1 MIIHAPWK
9 DSSSTNSHLQM
20 FLGVT
25 DHRPDLGS
33 FQLQELHLSWHSKH
47 QTGRQGFRP
56 AVLAQFLIYPLPP
69 FLELV
74 VVGEI
79 PKKIHFSSKRKKLKT
94 GNLCCPSES
103 NPKALPLLPV
113 LTQSTTIL
121 PSSLAPNM
129 VFASSQGLEGRKTS
143 TELTG
148 TCGGFPVPR
157 ETTSPN
163 FLTFCL

>member
-1 MIIHAPWK
+1 MIIRAPWK
-9 DSSSTNSHLQM
+9 ASSSTNSRLQV

-25 DHRPDLGS
+25 GHRPDPSS
-33 FQLQELHLSWHSKH
+33 FQLQELHLSKR
-47 QTGRQGFRP
+47 QTDREGFRP
-56 AVLAQFLIYPLPP
+56 AVLTQFLSYPLPP
-69 FLELV
+69 FLESA
-74 VVGEI
+74 VGGAI
-79 PKKIHFSSKRKKLKT
+79 PRKIQFSSKRKKLKT
-94 GNLCCPSES
+94 GNLCSLSKS
-103 NPKALPLLPV
+103 NPEALPLLPV

-121 PSSLAPNM
+121 PSSLAPNT